1 VNGVLTQFR
10 RKSGGKPPLSP
21 VLAANVTT
29 IALWTLIYNLAEGPI
44 WLW

>member
-1 VNGVLTQFR
+1 VNDVPTQFR
-10 RKSGGKPPLSP
+10 RKSGSKPPLSL

-29 IALWTLIYNLAEGPI
+29 IVLWALIYNLAERPI